1 MSSASDSGMAKMMCV
16 VAAAIVILAF
26 GAGVVARILGGGESE
41 AAAGDSFMRNALIQR
56 NSPAAGVR
64 TSADDLPVAAVETAD
79 AGAEVDTAAAEEAAA
94 AAVAVMGQVPELG
107 LTESVTQAVDV
118 GCAACHIS
126 GVANAPKLG
135 DVAAW
140 QPRLDKGMEALTAS
154 VVNGLNAMPARG
166 GSTLTDLEIPVAIQ
180 YLLSK

>member
-1 MSSASDSGMAKMMCV
+1 MSSASDSGMVRMMGV
-16 VAAAIVILAF
+16 VVAAIVILAF
-26 GAGVVARILGGGESE
+26 GAGIVARMLGGDES
-41 AAAGDSFMRNALIQR
+41 ATAAGDSIMRNALIER
-56 NSPAAGVR
+56 ISPAGGVR
-64 TSADDLPVAAVETAD
+64 TSLDDVPVAAVAAD
-79 AGAEVDTAAAEEAAA
+79 APTEADTAAAEEAAA
-94 AAVAVMGQVPELG
+94 AAVAVMGQAPELG
-107 LTESVTQAVDV
+107 LTDSVMQAVD
-118 GCAACHIS
+118 GACAGCHIS

-135 DVAAW
+135 DAAAW